1 MLLTG
6 AHEIWPSQWCRLA
19 YLVSSRRDTL
29 VLDLHTF
36 HVCLC
41 DVPLYCILSVG
52 EKARASTLSTAI
64 ATLSVSPRKGWLE
77 KNIFRTGMFFFVVG
91 ESGQSVQ
98 LDLFQHNVDS
108 DLTQLCSCERS
119 KEYLTK

>member
-6 AHEIWPSQWCRLA
+6 AHEIWPSQWCRLVF
-19 YLVSSRRDTL
+19 LVSSRRVSL
-29 VLDLHTF
+29 VLDLHIF

-52 EKARASTLSTAI
+52 EKARTSTLSTAI

-77 KNIFRTGMFFFVVG
+77 NIFFRTGMFFFVV